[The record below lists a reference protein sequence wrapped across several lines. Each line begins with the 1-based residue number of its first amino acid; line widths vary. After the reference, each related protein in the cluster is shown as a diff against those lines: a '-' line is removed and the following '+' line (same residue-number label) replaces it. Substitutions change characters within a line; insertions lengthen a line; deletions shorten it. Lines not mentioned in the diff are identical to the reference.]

1 MSTSAKTKSLTAE
14 RRLELLRDL
23 AGIQSDA
30 DQQDPKASFLPL
42 PTHDHALNREVL
54 VVRGERGAGKTA
66 LFRFVEE
73 MGRDN
78 PTELVKLFPRAGLS
92 DSHWIEGFSQSL
104 KHPQEQAVDAFL
116 ERPDAKAI
124 TGFWMAHLVWSLC
137 EHDDASAGA
146 PLPDLYRAWRDS
158 RNAVATWAVPA
169 AASVAEFIDWLDRL
183 DRRLGERGKTWF
195 VTYDYLDRIGLDNAA
210 ARAAAVSSL
219 LKLWTSFA
227 NRYRNLRGKIF
238 LREDLFESAVR
249 SFPDASKLAG
259 RSVSLEWSV
268 ESLYRVLIRAMAAR
282 SDGLAEWIQEGMWQ
296 TPLDRHPVLG
306 LLPPAL
312 EEQGRPSI
320 KAFVDHLAGERMRS
334 GTNKAFTYRW
344 IPARLR
350 DGHQRIVPRS
360 IINLIGYAAKGAVR
374 SSPRATHKR
383 LLERSELEA
392 ALGETSKYRVAEL
405 AEEYPFVQ
413 WIETLRGSQLPM
425 PQRTVVQRLTD
436 EAARSCLA
444 AKRDGADVLV
454 DLLRLGVVTQRED
467 GRIDI
472 PDLYRY
478 GFGLKRKGGAG
489 RAVG

>member
-1 MSTSAKTKSLTAE
+1 MSTSAKTKSLSDAK
-14 RRLELLRDL
+14 RAELLRDL

-30 DQQDPKASFLPL
+30 DQQDPRASFLPL
-42 PTHDHALNREVL
+42 PTHDQALNREVL
-54 VVRGERGAGKTA
+54 VVRGERGAGKSA

-78 PTELVKLFPRAGLS
+78 PTELARLFPRAGLG
-92 DSHWIEGFSQSL
+92 DSGWIEGFSQSRE
-104 KHPQEQAVDAFL
+104 HPQEQAVDAFL
-116 ERPDAKAI
+116 EQADARTI
-124 TGFWMAHLVWSLC
+124 SGFWMAHLVWSLS
-137 EHDDASAGA
+137 EHEDVSAEV
-146 PLPDLYRAWRDS
+146 PLPDVRRAWRES

-169 AASVAEFIDWLDRL
+169 AASVAEFADWLDRL
-183 DRRLGERGKTWF
+183 DRRLGERRTTWF
-195 VTYDYLDRIGLDNAA
+195 VTYDYLDRIGLDNTA

-227 NRYRNLRGKIF
+227 NRYRNLRGKVF

-282 SDGLAEWIQEGMWQ
+282 SDGLAEWIQEGMLQ
-296 TPLDRHPVLG
+296 TPLQRDQMLG
-306 LLPPAL
+306 LLPPPL
-312 EEQGRPSI
+312 KEQGRPSI

-360 IINLIGYAAKGAVR
+360 IINLIGFAARGAVR

-392 ALGETSKYRVAEL
+392 ALVETSNYRVAEL

-413 WIETLRGSQLPM
+413 WIESLRGSQLPM
-425 PQRTVVQRLTD
+425 LQRTVVQKLTD
-436 EAARSCLA
+436 ESTRSGR
-444 AKRDGADVLV
+444 KQDGADVLA
-454 DLLRLGVVTQRED
+454 DLLRLGVVTQREG

-489 RAVG
+489 RSVGS